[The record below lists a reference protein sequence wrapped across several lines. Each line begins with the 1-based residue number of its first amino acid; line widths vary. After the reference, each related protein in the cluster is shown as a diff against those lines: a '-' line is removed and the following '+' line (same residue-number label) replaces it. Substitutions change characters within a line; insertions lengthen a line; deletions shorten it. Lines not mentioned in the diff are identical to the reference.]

1 MRCVG
6 LRADIRLNHND
17 AKKAYRR
24 PRVWLYDWLY
34 RHHIKTFMNQRVVF
48 DKIDLSLI
56 RVLHTLITERSVSRA
71 AIRLQST
78 QPAVSAQLRR
88 LRELTGDPLLVRSGQ
103 SMAPTDVALNL
114 LHPASTILQQAQRMF
129 GQTNAVRDFDPAT
142 SELTFRIATTDYLDP
157 FFLPE
162 LTLHLRRLAP
172 HIRVE
177 VIQLSADLD
186 YRRALAKGEADLVI
200 GNWLEPS
207 DELHLGRLFSDEIV
221 CMVSQD
227 HPAARLPKEGKR
239 AWTVEQYLQS
249 EHVAPPPMHPGALGI
264 IDEHLAKQGLRRHI
278 VVRNPY
284 FTQLPYMVAGSL
296 LVLTTGKRFCER
308 YVQHLPV
315 KIIRCP
321 VAFTAMNYY
330 QLWHDLTH
338 HSAASRWLREQVR
351 EVVRNL
357 QHVRPPVRS
366 TVQSVSSH

>member
-1 MRCVG
+1 MSKP
-6 LRADIRLNHND
+6 A
-17 AKKAYRR
+17 
-24 PRVWLYDWLY
+24 
-34 RHHIKTFMNQRVVF
+34 VF

-56 RVLHTLITERSVSRA
+56 RVLHTVITERSVSRA
-71 AIRLQST
+71 AIRLQSS

-103 SMAPTDVALNL
+103 TMAPTDVALNL
-114 LHPASTILQQAQRMF
+114 LKPAAAILQHAQSMF
-129 GQTNAVRDFDPAT
+129 GQTNAVRGFDAQT
-142 SELTFRIATTDYLDP
+142 STLTFRIATTDYLDP
-157 FFLPE
+157 YFLPE

-177 VIQLSADLD
+177 VVQLSADLD
-186 YRRALAKGEADLVI
+186 YRRALARGEVDLVI

-207 DELHLGRLFSDEIV
+207 DELHLGRLVSDEVV
-221 CMVSQD
+221 CLVSQD

-239 AWTVEQYLQS
+239 AWTVDQYLAC

-264 IDEHLAKQGLRRHI
+264 IDEHLAMQGLRRNI
-278 VVRNPY
+278 MVRNPH
-284 FTQLPYMVAGSL
+284 FAQLPYMVAGSL
-296 LVLTTGKRFCER
+296 LVLTTGRRFCER
-308 YVQHLPV
+308 YAQQLRV

-321 VAFTAMNYY
+321 VAFPTMNYY

-357 QHVRPPVRS
+357 QHVRPPRAAVAP
-366 TVQSVSSH
+366 TDAPPQ